1 MPECGFARG
10 KDGRFTGARDT
21 ECMTQSVEHLQT
33 PAAIASARLVRRLGV
48 IGDLHAEHR
57 RLAQVLDWFSGQEID
72 AIVCTGD
79 VADGRGCIEESCR
92 LLDAAGVQVVAGNHD
107 RWLLQ
112 NKVRHVPGAH
122 AREALSPHAL
132 DFLQALPRT
141 RAIDTLSGRLLL
153 CHGIAENDM
162 AKIWPGSSRLPVE
175 RSECLDSII
184 ASGDYRYL
192 INGHLHYRVLIDFER
207 LLVMNAGTL
216 RGVYAGVSIM
226 DFDADAVRSFAVTD
240 EEPPRLVAEQSLSP
254 SAPRRVW
261 RNTQCFDGD
270 WEPVTL
276 YG

>member
-1 MPECGFARG
+1 MPDRRMGRG
-10 KDGRFTGARDT
+10 KDGRFTGSQHTAR
-21 ECMTQSVEHLQT
+21 MVQSVDHLQT
-33 PAAIASARLVRRLGV
+33 PAAIAPVATVRRLGV

-57 RLAQVLDWFSGQEID
+57 RLDQVLNWFSGQNID

-92 LLDAAGVQVVAGNHD
+92 LLDAAGVHVVAGNHD

-112 NKVRHVPGAH
+112 NKVRHVPDAH
-122 AREALSPHAL
+122 ARDALSAGAL
-132 DFLQALPRT
+132 EFLQALPRT
-141 RAIDTLSGRLLL
+141 RAIETVSGRLLL

-175 RSECLDSII
+175 RSECLDAII

-216 RGVYAGVSIM
+216 RGAYAGVSIM
-226 DFDADAVRSFAVTD
+226 DFGADIVRSFAVTD
-240 EEPPRLVAEQSLSP
+240 DEPPRPVAEQPLTP
-254 SAPRRVW
+254 SAPRRIW
-261 RNTQCFDGD
+261 RNTQCFDGA
-270 WEPVTL
+270 WEPLAL

>member
-1 MPECGFARG
+1 
-10 KDGRFTGARDT
+10 
-21 ECMTQSVEHLQT
+21 MTSTVEHLES
-33 PAAIASARLVRRLGV
+33 PAAIATAPSVRRLGV

-57 RLAQVLDWFSGQEID
+57 RLGQVLDWFAGQRVD

-92 LLDAAGVQVVAGNHD
+92 LLEAAGVHVVAGNHD

-112 NKVRHVPGAH
+112 NKVRHVPDAH
-122 AREALSPHAL
+122 AREALSARAL
-132 DFLQALPRT
+132 DFLHALPRT
-141 RAIDTLSGRLLL
+141 RALDTVAGRLLL

-175 RSECLDSII
+175 RSECLDVII
-184 ASGDYRYL
+184 ASDQYRFL

-216 RGVYAGVSIM
+216 RGAYAGVSIM
-226 DFDADAVRSFAVTD
+226 DFGADTVSAYAVTD
-240 EEPPRLVAEQSLSP
+240 DEPPRPVAEQPLSP
-254 SAPRRVW
+254 RAPRRIW
-261 RNTQCFDGD
+261 RNTQCFDGA
-270 WEPVTL
+270 WEPLAL